1 MHTLK
6 KTFLKHCFSASGNL
20 ADLEEI
26 SKSIGRPSCQEI
38 LNEAIDANRKN
49 YNNQHVYPYT
59 YQAGFYYR
67 IKDYEKA
74 LQVWADAADV
84 IKL

>member
-1 MHTLK
+1 M
-6 KTFLKHCFSASGNL
+6 
-20 ADLEEI
+20 
-26 SKSIGRPSCQEI
+26 I
-38 LNEAIDANRKN
+38 LNEAIEANRTS

-74 LQVWADAADV
+74 LEVWADAADV